1 MNIESRLPVVGSLF
15 FVQKLLISCLTYD
28 ILFEKE
34 GEIVALKSN
43 GDKEHV
49 HLIITKEQKEVL
61 QKEADRMSISLSAYI
76 RLIIA
81 NWIQRRKKNGNDLR
95 DL

>member
-1 MNIESRLPVVGSLF
+1 MGSLF
-15 FVQKLLISCLTYD
+15 FVHKLLISCLTYD
-28 ILFEKE
+28 ILFVKE
-34 GEIVALKSN
+34 GEKVALKSN

-49 HLIITKEQKEVL
+49 HLIITKDQKEAL
-61 QKEADRMSISLSAYI
+61 QKEADRMSISLSACI

-95 DL
+95 DI

>member
-1 MNIESRLPVVGSLF
+1 M
-15 FVQKLLISCLTYD
+15 ISCLTYD
-28 ILFEKE
+28 ILFVKE
-34 GEIVALKSN
+34 GEKVALKSN

-49 HLIITKEQKEVL
+49 HLIITKDQKEAL
-61 QKEADRMSISLSAYI
+61 QKEADRMSISLSACI

-95 DL
+95 DI

>member
-1 MNIESRLPVVGSLF
+1 M
-15 FVQKLLISCLTYD
+15 
-28 ILFEKE
+28 
-34 GEIVALKSN
+34 ALKSN

-61 QKEADRMSISLSAYI
+61 QKEADHMSISLSAYI

>member
-1 MNIESRLPVVGSLF
+1 MGSLF
-15 FVQKLLISCLTYD
+15 FVHKLLISCLTFD
-28 ILFEKE
+28 ILFVKE
-34 GEIVALKSN
+34 GEKVALKSN

-49 HLIITKEQKEVL
+49 HLIITKDQKEAL
-61 QKEADRMSISLSAYI
+61 QKEADRMSISLSACI

>member
-1 MNIESRLPVVGSLF
+1 M
-15 FVQKLLISCLTYD
+15 
-28 ILFEKE
+28 KE
-34 GEIVALKSN
+34 GEKVALKSN

-49 HLIITKEQKEVL
+49 HLIITKDQKEAL
-61 QKEADRMSISLSAYI
+61 QKEADRMSISLSACI

-95 DL
+95 DI

>member
-1 MNIESRLPVVGSLF
+1 M
-15 FVQKLLISCLTYD
+15 
-28 ILFEKE
+28 
-34 GEIVALKSN
+34 ALKSN

-49 HLIITKEQKEVL
+49 HLIITKDQKEAL
-61 QKEADRMSISLSAYI
+61 QKEADRMSISLSACI